1 MVDAV
6 HSPLE
11 GPAGHVTASGP
22 QLGRLPAGGEAVR
35 VGGVG
40 EASHHVLA
48 EDRILGSIAAHHPGL
63 PQSPGLDGL
72 VISH

>member
-1 MVDAV
+1 MDPV

-11 GPAGHVTASGP
+11 GPAGNVTASGP

-48 EDRILGSIAAHHPGL
+48 EDRILGSIAPHHPRL
-63 PQSPGLDGL
+63 PQTPGLDGL
-72 VISH
+72 VVPH